1 MLDKH
6 ARDIPK
12 LDGLV
17 CQGKCA
23 GDHGL
28 RSDDGRQCR
37 ECDHRQQCPARREQ
51 IKWIAHRLRVF
62 QDQGTLA
69 KIIEYQ
75 SWQYQNE
82 PGAGNG
88 FATEVPHVCIQC
100 FGARQREHHCPEDGH
115 TDSRMSD
122 EKMRSPVWIERLQ
135 HFRPL

>member
-1 MLDKH
+1 M
-6 ARDIPK
+6 
-12 LDGLV
+12 
-17 CQGKCA
+17 
-23 GDHGL
+23 

-100 FGARQREHHCPEDGH
+100 FGARQREYHCPEDGH